1 MCWTFTAASG
11 AGWCD
16 PPELGQLSDGADLLL
31 VLAGAMLELQGK
43 LHTVHQLRDFVSGQ
57 WKPPQPSMPLHACTD
72 ARSVY
77 SGIAASVVKMPVERR
92 TLYHAQW
99 IRELLN
105 QHVLDGLWWID
116 TRDCCADGM
125 TKGACDRGPI
135 LKVMH
140 GIWRL
145 EHEALCWSAPSG
157 SNSAAAPAAT
167 TEC

>member
-1 MCWTFTAASG
+1 MVRSTWG
-11 AGWCD
+11 A
-16 PPELGQLSDGADLLL
+16 ELGQLSDGADLLL

-57 WKPPQPSMPLHACTD
+57 WKPPPPSMPLHACTD

-77 SGIAASVVKMPVERR
+77 SGITASVVKMPVERH